1 MLEWRSKVDGRAHN
15 IRLTLKVQL
24 SFLATACEAN
34 RGLCDRF
41 AVIDACYIY
50 IYLFTGS
57 S

>member
-41 AVIDACYIY
+41 AVIVSYIY
-50 IYLFTGS
+50 IYLFTYLFI
-57 S
+57 